1 MSTRIQKDFSFFL
14 LIKYEINLLF
24 YFIQTRLPKLK
35 SPIFALMRAKT
46 IINQKHLELT
56 INRLCYQLIENHDDF
71 SNTVIIGMQPRGVHL
86 SHIIH
91 RKLQEIT
98 GNHHIQMGAL
108 DASFYR
114 DDFRRRDTPI
124 EVSGTTI
131 DFLIEEKDVILIDDV
146 LYTGRTVRA
155 ALEAMMDFGR
165 PSSVEYLVLIERRFS
180 RELPLMADYVG
191 QTIDS
196 VDSERVDVQW
206 KEDKGNV
213 ILTNIK

>member
-1 MSTRIQKDFSFFL
+1 
-14 LIKYEINLLF
+14 
-24 YFIQTRLPKLK
+24 
-35 SPIFALMRAKT
+35 MRAKT

-86 SHIIH
+86 SQLIH
-91 RKLQEIT
+91 KKLQEIT
-98 GNHHIQMGAL
+98 GNTNIQIGAL

-131 DFLIEEKDVILIDDV
+131 NFLIEEKNVILIDDV
-146 LYTGRTVRA
+146 LYTGRMVRA
-155 ALEAMMDFGR
+155 ALDAMMDFGR

-180 RELPLMADYVG
+180 RQLPVKADYIG
-191 QTIDS
+191 RTIDS
-196 VDSERVDVQW
+196 VDSERIEVQW
-206 KEDKGNV
+206 KGTRGKV
-213 ILTNIK
+213 ILTNIN

>member
-1 MSTRIQKDFSFFL
+1 
-14 LIKYEINLLF
+14 
-24 YFIQTRLPKLK
+24 
-35 SPIFALMRAKT
+35 MRAKT
-46 IINQKHLELT
+46 IISQKHLELT
-56 INRLCYQLIENHDDF
+56 INRLCYQLIENHNDF

-86 SHIIH
+86 SEIIH
-91 RKLQEIT
+91 KRLVKIT
-98 GNHHIQMGAL
+98 GNENIQIGAL

-131 DFLIEEKDVILIDDV
+131 DFLIEEKKVILIDDV
-146 LYTGRTVRA
+146 LYTGRMVRA
-155 ALEAMMDFGR
+155 ALDAMMDFGR
-165 PSSVEYLVLIERRFS
+165 PSAVEYLVLIERRFS
-180 RELPLMADYVG
+180 RQLPVKADYIG

-206 KEDKGNV
+206 KDDKGKV

>member
-1 MSTRIQKDFSFFL
+1 
-14 LIKYEINLLF
+14 
-24 YFIQTRLPKLK
+24 
-35 SPIFALMRAKT
+35 MRAKT

-71 SNTVIIGMQPRGVHL
+71 SDTVIIGMQPRGVHL
-86 SHIIH
+86 SQVIH
-91 RKLQEIT
+91 SRLKEIT
-98 GNHHIQMGAL
+98 GNTDIEIGAL

-131 DFLIEEKDVILIDDV
+131 NFLIENKKVILIDDV
-146 LYTGRTVRA
+146 LYTGRMVRA
-155 ALEAMMDFGR
+155 ALDAMMDFGR

-180 RELPLMADYVG
+180 RQLPVKADYVG

-206 KEDKGNV
+206 KEDKGKV
-213 ILTNIK
+213 ILTNIE